1 MMGAAEVRMN
11 SWDERYGGAVYYYGT
26 EPNEF
31 LRERLA
37 AIPAGGDV
45 LCLAEGEGR
54 NAVFLAQQGYRV
66 IAVDQSSI
74 GLRKAERLA
83 AARGVKIDTVVADL
97 ADYRIVPRRWDGIVS
112 IWCHLP
118 PALRS
123 AVYGQ
128 AVAGLKPG
136 GVLLVEAYTP
146 EQLRYGTGGPKSAE
160 LLPTLAELRS
170 ELAGLE
176 FVHAEER
183 VREVREGNGHAG
195 QSAVVQI
202 VGVRG

>member
-1 MMGAAEVRMN
+1 MN